1 MAGTCTICN
10 HPDRKAIESALV
22 EGVGVRVIASRFVP
36 LTRSSIQ
43 RHKEE
48 HLPAKLAKAREAKEV
63 TQADDLLAQARK
75 VQNKA
80 TSLLLKAEA
89 QGDFKTAL
97 AGCREVRGCIELL
110 AKLMGELDESP
121 TVNIVINPQWLN
133 IRAVIVEAL
142 ADHPAARLRVAEAL
156 AALERSP

>member
-1 MAGTCTICN
+1 VCT
-10 HPDRKAIESALV
+10 HPKRKSIDAALV
-22 EGVGVRVIASRFVP
+22 AGDSATAIAAKFRVTDDSV
-36 LTRSSIQ
+36 T
-43 RHKEE
+43 RHKAS
-48 HLPAKLAKAREAKEV
+48 HLPAAMIKAKEAKEV

-110 AKLMGELDESP
+110 GKLMGELDESP

-133 IRAVIVEAL
+133 IRAVIVAAL
-142 ADHPAARLRVAEAL
+142 ADHPAARLKVAEAL
-156 AALERSP
+156 AALECSP